1 MEFKSRLSPWFEVAS
16 DLLAQPNLPI
26 SEVIS
31 ILQSRPG
38 PSPISEEEALFSDFD
53 ETVARLKAFDLETDI
68 EPEEGEP
75 FTLSAFGNNQH
86 DVK

>member
-16 DLLAQPNLPI
+16 DLLRQPNLPI
-26 SEVIS
+26 SEVVS
-31 ILQSRPG
+31 ILQSRPS
-38 PSPISEEEALFSDFD
+38 PSPISEEDALFSDFD

-75 FTLSAFGNNQH
+75 FTLSTIGTNKN

>member
-1 MEFKSRLSPWFEVAS
+1 MGFWSSIIGTEYGSPSQA
-16 DLLAQPNLPI
+16 DT
-26 SEVIS
+26 
-31 ILQSRPG
+31 
-38 PSPISEEEALFSDFD
+38 PSISEEDALFSDFD

-75 FTLSAFGNNQH
+75 FTLSAFGNDKH